1 MTTSVKKKSATEISK
16 QNNKIVNDALKAL
29 TNVRSDFDAAESE
42 YQSAKQRIYN
52 VLSVVFEQYVAIKTA
67 EKKKAVL
74 ELFDQKIEAMK
85 DERVIVA
92 TQATSLELK
101 VLRVVTG
108 SALQHK
114 SLTTEREKAYARVL
128 RVAYAEK
135 IHLETEMSFV
145 EWIVGAGGIEEIR
158 RSGKS
163 STQQNEN
170 EQAARIKYQ
179 AILASAQLPKSFAN
193 KFEKAEKHGDADFAL
208 ALVRKHDD
216 GSLNIVATLD
226 NKAAVKATLKA
237 LGKGVSVEQAERDAD
252 EQRAKLA
259 AKAAAVT
266 AAFLSGE
273 EGAGEAALAAA
284 NSNED
289 IKQKE
294 VVNG

>member
-1 MTTSVKKKSATEISK
+1 MTTSVKKKTATEIAK
-16 QNNKIVNDALKAL
+16 QNNKIVNDAIKAL
-29 TNVRSDFDAAESE
+29 TNVRSDFDVAESD

-74 ELFDQKIEAMK
+74 ELFEQKIEALK
-85 DERVIVA
+85 DERALVA

-108 SALQHK
+108 DTFKQ
-114 SLTTEREKAYARVL
+114 EREKAYARVL
-128 RVAYAEK
+128 RVAFAEK

-145 EWIVGAGGIEEIR
+145 DWIVGAGGIEEIR

-163 STQQNEN
+163 SSQQNEN
-170 EQAARIKYQ
+170 EQSARIKYN
-179 AILASAQLPKSFAN
+179 AIVASAQLPKSFAN

-237 LGKGVSVEQAERDAD
+237 LGKGVSVEQAEKDAD

>member
-1 MTTSVKKKSATEISK
+1 M
-16 QNNKIVNDALKAL
+16 
-29 TNVRSDFDAAESE
+29 
-42 YQSAKQRIYN
+42 
-52 VLSVVFEQYVAIKTA
+52 
-67 EKKKAVL
+67 
-74 ELFDQKIEAMK
+74 
-85 DERVIVA
+85 
-92 TQATSLELK
+92 
-101 VLRVVTG
+101 
-108 SALQHK
+108 
-114 SLTTEREKAYARVL
+114 
-128 RVAYAEK
+128 
-135 IHLETEMSFV
+135 
-145 EWIVGAGGIEEIR
+145 
-158 RSGKS
+158 
-163 STQQNEN
+163 
-170 EQAARIKYQ
+170 
-179 AILASAQLPKSFAN
+179 PKSFAN

-237 LGKGVSVEQAERDAD
+237 LGKGVSVEQAEKDAD

-294 VVNG
+294 VGNG

>member
-1 MTTSVKKKSATEISK
+1 MTTSVKKMTATEIAK
-16 QNNKIVNDALKAL
+16 QNNKIVNDAIKAL
-29 TNVRSDFDAAESE
+29 TNVRSDFDVAESY

-74 ELFDQKIEAMK
+74 ELFEQKIEALK
-85 DERVIVA
+85 DERALVA

-108 SALQHK
+108 DTFKQ
-114 SLTTEREKAYARVL
+114 EREKAYARVL
-128 RVAYAEK
+128 RVAFAEK

-145 EWIVGAGGIEEIR
+145 DWIVGAGGIEEIR

-170 EQAARIKYQ
+170 EQSARIKYQ

-237 LGKGVSVEQAERDAD
+237 LGKGVSVEQAEKDAD